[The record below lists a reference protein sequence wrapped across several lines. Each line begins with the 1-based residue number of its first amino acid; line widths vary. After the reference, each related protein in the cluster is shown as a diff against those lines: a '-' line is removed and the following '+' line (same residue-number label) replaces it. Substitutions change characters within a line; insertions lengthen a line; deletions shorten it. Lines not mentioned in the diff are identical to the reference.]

1 MLGIVFTEFF
11 EMVEEKFNY
20 EMVDKLIQSSSS
32 ESKGVYTAIGSYP
45 HSEIVEHVVNLHKE
59 TEIPIPVLLKTF
71 GRYLHGTFV
80 KNYVGF
86 FEEAK
91 NGFDFLE
98 SIERYI
104 HVEVKKLYP
113 NAQLPTFDS
122 ERISDNEM
130 ILNYHSDRR
139 MGDFA
144 LGLIEKTMEYYKEP
158 AEITLTN
165 VKEDGSHVQFKIL
178 KS

>member
-11 EMVEEKFNY
+11 EMVEEKFGY
-20 EMVDKLIQSSSS
+20 EMVDGLIELSNSPT
-32 ESKGVYTAIGSYP
+32 KGVYTAIGTYD
-45 HSEIVEHVVNLHKE
+45 HAEIVEHVVNLHKK
-59 TEIPIPVLLKTF
+59 TEIAIPDLLRTF
-71 GRYLHGTFV
+71 GQYLHGTFA
-80 KNYVGF
+80 KNYSGF
-86 FEEAK
+86 FNEAS

-113 NAQLPTFDS
+113 NAELPTFDS
-122 ERISDNEM
+122 ERIGDDQM
-130 ILNYHSDRR
+130 ILHYKSDRR

-144 LGLIEKTMEYYKEP
+144 FGLIEKTMEYYKEP
-158 AEITLTN
+158 AEIKMEN
-165 VKEDGSHVQFKIL
+165 VEADGSQVKFIIT